1 MFISTAGGLRL
12 LGTDSQWW
20 SCYAHVLAR
29 MQAGRRESAMGDAGW
44 AKGWRMLA
52 WCSGSCCRMQTMGRS
67 PFTCLDPCLRSRLR
81 CVLCKQAA
89 WKAMEQLVDE
99 GLVLSIG
106 LQDADIEDVTAVME
120 YARITPAVNSLE
132 VHPGNRNDALLAF
145 CRSQVCA

>member
-1 MFISTAGGLRL
+1 MHA
-12 LGTDSQWW
+12 
-20 SCYAHVLAR
+20 
-29 MQAGRRESAMGDAGW
+29 
-44 AKGWRMLA
+44 
-52 WCSGSCCRMQTMGRS
+52 
-67 PFTCLDPCLRSRLR
+67 
-81 CVLCKQAA
+81 KQAA

-145 CRSQVCA
+145 CRSQVSASHAATNLRCSSCVKRDQTSSTHLQLYIVLG